1 MGLTALGAEQDP
13 GHREAGAQPMLLLPW
28 PRWRRAAAG
37 ACARNGFGSP
47 GTSSLGC
54 APRCFPR
61 APWGSITASPTDCS
75 ACLRLCAKSEA
86 GGALQCKSCP
96 KEPDRLEER
105 APEISPNPAKKG
117 PRRPHLGEGDTRKM
131 DPELLN
137 LPLAVKIP
145 VAPGSK
151 PVFCRGKLGEKLHR
165 PLPCFTLDD
174 PYCHHLSPAYNCL
187 HDPVLQDYHKRK
199 DVLHLLKK
207 RGFVTREN
215 KHGPSLP
222 RITNTSCQGKLQ
234 PQKPSSVPK
243 SQKLGACRKGRA
255 ALNKGQ
261 TYSRAKLGQK
271 DASTAADSQ
280 RKPDGTDKGLL
291 NAMFEQL
298 TAAEAKKLEEL
309 VETVVYRV
317 FERLKIPRNQHGS
330 FLQRVAQG
338 IRERLLGRTRVELL
352 DTSLDHHQKMEVMAK
367 ELVATVLEIL
377 GDRLASSTSKA
388 AEAGVAAKWED
399 LPLAGRATQADKS
412 KDTADRVLS
421 KTSLDTLTREVVES
435 VHYTLE
441 SSVTSQFEQDTG
453 GEYTEILELPG
464 GNVSNRQVQSSQ
476 TCPRQGMEAGQGFPR
491 ASEQQSLKAMVKE
504 NLERKR
510 SLKSTALANT
520 LEIRTMSNRI
530 ADSVL
535 ERISQPGPAA
545 ALNKNF
551 QGPVANP
558 PTSQGGMESCA
569 TEDIL
574 PTVDP
579 LPSQAIPPAQA
590 RAQHQAKRP
599 KFI

>member
-1 MGLTALGAEQDP
+1 
-13 GHREAGAQPMLLLPW
+13 
-28 PRWRRAAAG
+28 
-37 ACARNGFGSP
+37 
-47 GTSSLGC
+47 
-54 APRCFPR
+54 
-61 APWGSITASPTDCS
+61 
-75 ACLRLCAKSEA
+75 
-86 GGALQCKSCP
+86 
-96 KEPDRLEER
+96 
-105 APEISPNPAKKG
+105 
-117 PRRPHLGEGDTRKM
+117 M

-165 PLPCFTLDD
+165 PFPYFTLDD

-207 RGFVTREN
+207 QGCVTREN
-215 KHGPSLP
+215 KRGPNLP
-222 RITNTSCQGKLQ
+222 RIINTSCQGKLQ
-234 PQKPSSVPK
+234 PQNPSSLSK
-243 SQKLGACRKGRA
+243 SQKSGGCRKGRA

-261 TYSRAKLGQK
+261 TYPRAELGQK
-271 DASTAADSQ
+271 DTSTAADSQ
-280 RKPDGTDKGLL
+280 RKPDGTDNGLL
-291 NAMFEQL
+291 NAVFKQL

-317 FERLKIPRNQHGS
+317 LEKLKIPRDQHVS
-330 FLQRVAQG
+330 FLQRVARG
-338 IRERLLGRTRVELL
+338 IRGRLLGCMRAELL

-453 GEYTEILELPG
+453 CEYTEILELPG

-491 ASEQQSLKAMVKE
+491 ASEQQSLKAMWPAPAEGAGCAKTMEPEDCAMVKE

-520 LEIRTMSNRI
+520 LDVRTMSNRI

-535 ERISQPGPAA
+535 ERISQPGPAPS
-545 ALNKNF
+545 LNKNF

-558 PTSQGGMESCA
+558 PTSQGGIESCA
-569 TEDIL
+569 TED
-574 PTVDP
+574 TFSTMDP
-579 LPSQAIPPAQA
+579 SPSQQPIPPAQD
-590 RAQHQAKRP
+590 RAQHKAERP
-599 KFI
+599 KLI

>member
-1 MGLTALGAEQDP
+1 
-13 GHREAGAQPMLLLPW
+13 
-28 PRWRRAAAG
+28 
-37 ACARNGFGSP
+37 
-47 GTSSLGC
+47 
-54 APRCFPR
+54 
-61 APWGSITASPTDCS
+61 
-75 ACLRLCAKSEA
+75 
-86 GGALQCKSCP
+86 
-96 KEPDRLEER
+96 
-105 APEISPNPAKKG
+105 
-117 PRRPHLGEGDTRKM
+117 
-131 DPELLN
+131 
-137 LPLAVKIP
+137 
-145 VAPGSK
+145 
-151 PVFCRGKLGEKLHR
+151 
-165 PLPCFTLDD
+165 
-174 PYCHHLSPAYNCL
+174 
-187 HDPVLQDYHKRK
+187 
-199 DVLHLLKK
+199 
-207 RGFVTREN
+207 
-215 KHGPSLP
+215 
-222 RITNTSCQGKLQ
+222 
-234 PQKPSSVPK
+234 
-243 SQKLGACRKGRA
+243 
-255 ALNKGQ
+255 
-261 TYSRAKLGQK
+261 
-271 DASTAADSQ
+271 
-280 RKPDGTDKGLL
+280 
-291 NAMFEQL
+291 MFEQL
-298 TAAEAKKLEEL
+298 TAAQAKKLEEL

-338 IRERLLGRTRVELL
+338 IRERLLGRRRVELL

-476 TCPRQGMEAGQGFPR
+476 PCRRQDTEAGQGFPR

-510 SLKSTALANT
+510 SLNSTALANT

-545 ALNKNF
+545 ALNKNY

-558 PTSQGGMESCA
+558 PTSQGGMESCD

-574 PTVDP
+574 PTLDP
-579 LPSQAIPPAQA
+579 SPSQQPIPPAQA